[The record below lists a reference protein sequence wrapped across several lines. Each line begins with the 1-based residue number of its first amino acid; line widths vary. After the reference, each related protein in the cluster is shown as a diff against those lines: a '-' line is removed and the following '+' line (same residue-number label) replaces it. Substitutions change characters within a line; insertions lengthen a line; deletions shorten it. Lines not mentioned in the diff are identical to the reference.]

1 MPEDQVRIAFDGDA
15 VLFDDASELVFKF
28 EGIDQFHTNEDSRQD
43 EPLSDGPYAILLR
56 KLSRLQGRLPLMVEF
71 SPVRI
76 AIVTARSSPAEMRV
90 IKTLRHWGV
99 YVNEIFFLGGVEK
112 TAVVKAFKAH
122 IFFDDKDLHL
132 DRAARFIPAG
142 KVPYR
147 SDSLLNDP
155 PDGAE
160 G

>member
-1 MPEDQVRIAFDGDA
+1 MT
-15 VLFDDASELVFKF
+15 
-28 EGIDQFHTNEDSRQD
+28 EGSTSG
-43 EPLSDGPYAILLR
+43 LYAILLR
-56 KLSRLQGRLPLMVEF
+56 KLSRLQSRLPLMVEF

-122 IFFDDKDLHL
+122 IFFDDMDLHL

-155 PDGAE
+155 PDGKNDDRP